1 MFSSLWPHGL
11 QHTRFPCPLL
21 ELAQT
26 HVHWV
31 HEAIQPS
38 DPLLSPSPKYWSF
51 SFSISPSREYS
62 GLISFRI
69 VFEHIYSMENC
80 TKNLSNE
87 QLLMIST
94 FLLSPEKSQ
103 GEGPLCENLWR
114 EQLPRNVVLPGDSV
128 MCRKNSNGKTNLGK
142 QRLFPSSPTLCWRT
156 AMLTSSEASSP
167 PPPQQHAAAHS
178 HQPSSPLGS

>member
-1 MFSSLWPHGL
+1 MQGTSIRSLVWEEPHLGSNQACQFSRLVMSDSLWPHGL
-11 QHTRFPCPLL
+11 QHTMLPCLSPTPGACSNSCPL
-21 ELAQT
+21 
-26 HVHWV
+26 
-31 HEAIQPS
+31 
-38 DPLLSPSPKYWSF
+38 SPWSHPI
-51 SFSISPSREYS
+51 ISPSVVPVSKVLEFQLQHQSSRDYS

-87 QLLMIST
+87 ELLMIST

-103 GEGPLCENLWR
+103 GEILLCENPWR

-142 QRLFPSSPTLCWRT
+142 QRCFPALLLYAGR
-156 AMLTSSEASSP
+156 
-167 PPPQQHAAAHS
+167 
-178 HQPSSPLGS
+178 